1 MPLEHSKESL
11 SVTQAGLTAKKAANE
26 HAGKPQRPTTREGQG
41 SPSQRSKQGVG
52 ACQAAEADGHIP
64 SNADDE
70 RLETVLGTLMH
81 NEPQRAQ
88 A

>member
-1 MPLEHSKESL
+1 MEVSPKGQQLVKDRAL
-11 SVTQAGLTAKKAANE
+11 QAK
-26 HAGKPQRPTTREGQG
+26 GQ
-41 SPSQRSKQGVG
+41 SEGVG